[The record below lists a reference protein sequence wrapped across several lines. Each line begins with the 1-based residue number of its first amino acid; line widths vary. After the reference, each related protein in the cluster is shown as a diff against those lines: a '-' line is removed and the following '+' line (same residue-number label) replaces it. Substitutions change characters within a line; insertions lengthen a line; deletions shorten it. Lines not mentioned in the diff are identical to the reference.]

1 MCTQEGEIMTE
12 PGPCIWCNDGMESI
26 RVESKPF
33 LGRTLW
39 RVKCH
44 SYPCQLLTYTAYG
57 WTREA
62 AVARYNRKREK
73 DLAKRWKE

>member
-1 MCTQEGEIMTE
+1 MTE
-12 PGPCIWCNDGMESI
+12 PGPCCWCNSSEDTV

-39 RVKCH
+39 RVRCY

-57 WTREA
+57 WSRET

-73 DLAKRWKE
+73 ELAKRWKKS

>member
-1 MCTQEGEIMTE
+1 MTE
-12 PGPCIWCNDGMESI
+12 PGPCAWCSGGTDDVK
-26 RVESKPF
+26 VESKPF

-39 RVKCH
+39 RVRCI
-44 SYPCQLLTYTAYG
+44 SYACQVFTYTAYG

-73 DLAKRWKE
+73 DLAKRWK

>member
-1 MCTQEGEIMTE
+1 MTE
-12 PGPCIWCNDGMESI
+12 PGPCCWCNGGEEFVK
-26 RVESKPF
+26 VESKPF

-39 RVKCH
+39 RVRCC
-44 SYPCQLLTYTAYG
+44 SYPCELMTYTAYG

-73 DLAKRWKE
+73 ELTKRWSE

>member
-1 MCTQEGEIMTE
+1 MTE
-12 PGPCIWCNDGMESI
+12 PGPCAWCSGGGDVK
-26 RVESKPF
+26 VESKPF

-62 AVARYNRKREK
+62 AVARYNRKLERTITRRWARE
-73 DLAKRWKE
+73 

>member
-1 MCTQEGEIMTE
+1 MTE
-12 PGPCIWCNDGMESI
+12 PGPCAWCNSGTEC
-26 RVESKPF
+26 VEVHCRPF

-44 SYPCQLLTYTAYG
+44 SYPCKLMTYTAYG

-62 AVARYNRKREK
+62 AVARYNRKCEK
-73 DLAKRWKE
+73 TMKKGWNYEKKTDD